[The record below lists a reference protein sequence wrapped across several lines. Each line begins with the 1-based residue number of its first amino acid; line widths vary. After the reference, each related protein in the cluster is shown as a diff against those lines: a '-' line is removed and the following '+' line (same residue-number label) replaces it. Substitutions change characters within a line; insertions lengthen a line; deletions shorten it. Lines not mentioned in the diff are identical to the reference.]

1 MPVPPRAA
9 PHRLLAAALLGF
21 ALAAPA
27 AATGVL
33 GALGPVVEEAVA
45 VARCERRLTGPALP
59 TDAELERSGAR
70 VGALQ
75 LHTANIFDP
84 SQPGEG
90 FWGFRLANRLHL
102 PTREEIVRRRLL
114 FAPGEAYEARRLA
127 ESERLLRTERY
138 LYEATVRP
146 VAYCGGRVDVEV
158 VTRDV
163 WSLKLSTGFNR
174 KGGENDW
181 HVTVQ
186 EANFLGSGKDLTV
199 SRSEDVDRTSTLLR
213 YRDLDFLARRL
224 DLEAAHG
231 HNSDGRF
238 WRLDLARPFYSLD
251 TRWAAGGRWWD
262 SRRVESRY
270 RLGEVEDQFRSE
282 QIYAELGGGR
292 STGIANGRARRLR
305 FGVAYDRR
313 RFAALPES
321 PLARPLPGD
330 RELLYPWAGLE
341 WVEEAFVELSNL
353 DRIHRVEDLNLG
365 RQATAWL
372 GLAAEGAGSDRDAAL
387 FGASWGKGSRGA
399 PACSS
404 PAPRSRGGSS
414 GRVCATASPR
424 CGCATT
430 AAPRATTSSTPR
442 SRSTWGTASTPTPSS
457 CSAGTAACAAIRSA
471 TRRGTGGCCSRSSSA
486 SSTTASSSTWCGWA
500 PPSSPTPARRGA
512 RASRGRRASASC
524 AMSGSACGS
533 ARAARPTPRWST
545 STSPGRSTAR
555 RTCAACSG
563 SSPPGTPSE
572 EAAAGETGT
581 AREDYSAP
589 AETAAS
595 GTVTE
600 IAPRRSPSR

>member
-387 FGASWGKGSRGA
+387 FGASWGEGLSGRAGLLLAGASLAGRIERAGLRHGLASVRLRYYRRTPGDHLFHAALQVDLGHRLDADTQLLLGGDSGLRGYPLRYQEGNRRVLLTVEQRFFHDRELFHLVRVGA
-399 PACSS
+399 AVFADAGKAWSAGEPGPESLGLL
-404 PAPRSRGGSS
+404 RDVGVGLRLGSS
-414 GRVCATASPR
+414 
-424 CGCATT
+424 
-430 AAPRATTSSTPR
+430 
-442 SRSTWGTASTPTPSS
+442 
-457 CSAGTAACAAIRSA
+457 RSA
-471 TRRGTGGCCSRSSSA
+471 NAAMVHLDVAWPLDGPQDVRRVQWLVTTRDTF
-486 SSTTASSSTWCGWA
+486 
-500 PPSSPTPARRGA
+500 
-512 RASRGRRASASC
+512 
-524 AMSGSACGS
+524 
-533 ARAARPTPRWST
+533 
-545 STSPGRSTAR
+545 
-555 RTCAACSG
+555 
-563 SSPPGTPSE
+563 
-572 EAAAGETGT
+572 
-581 AREDYSAP
+581 
-589 AETAAS
+589 
-595 GTVTE
+595 
-600 IAPRRSPSR
+600 